1 MVDESKKPVLRLGR
15 KVAVTGATGFV
26 GGRLVEVLVEQGVHV
41 TCLVRRGAIGTRL
54 QQTGANLQV
63 IDLTDSQAVC
73 AALGKIDIA
82 FHCGYDW
89 ADTGWNYRAL
99 SALIAACSANAC
111 RLVHVSS
118 WVVYKLPDE
127 GGVTE
132 NTAESTYSH
141 GYAATKRKL
150 EHEIL
155 RATREESL
163 SAAIIQPT
171 LVYGP
176 FLGSFMKD
184 LLDQLWYG
192 TVILPDRGEGLC
204 NLVYVDDVVSAM
216 ILAGLRSAALG
227 QRFLVSGPEP
237 VIWREVYE
245 EMARA
250 IGANGPQYRPTEIIA
265 RENKKG
271 RKLLRIA
278 ADPERVIRRLA
289 RDKWCRKFVES
300 SIAVLPQGIRK
311 SAQDRLFGPSMRRR
325 GQIHIP
331 DLAQLRFLQ
340 SRMTINSDK
349 ARRELGYAPRF
360 DFAAGMVPTSA
371 YLSSV

>member
-1 MVDESKKPVLRLGR
+1 MADDCKPILRPGT

-41 TCLVRRGAIGTRL
+41 TCLVRRGAISTRL
-54 QQTGANLQV
+54 QQTRANLRV
-63 IDLTDSQAVC
+63 IDLTETQVVC
-73 AALGKIDIA
+73 AALGRIDIA
-82 FHCGYDW
+82 FHCAYDR

-118 WVVYKLPDE
+118 WVVYQLPDE

-132 NTAESTYSH
+132 ETAESTYT
-141 GYAATKRKL
+141 GRYADTKRKL

-155 RATREESL
+155 RAICEEPL

-184 LLDQLWYG
+184 PLDQLRYG
-192 TVILPDRGEGLC
+192 TVVLPDRGEGLC

-216 ILAGLRSAALG
+216 ILAGLHSAALG

-237 VIWREVYE
+237 VTWRQFYE

-250 IGANGPQYRPTEIIA
+250 IGANGPQYRPAEIIA
-265 RENKKG
+265 RENKKV
-271 RKLLRIA
+271 RNLLRVA
-278 ADPERVIRRLA
+278 ADPDRVIRRLA
-289 RDKWCRKFVES
+289 QNKWCRKFVEA
-300 SIAVLPQGIRK
+300 SIAVLPQGIHK
-311 SAQDRLFGPSMRRR
+311 STQDRLFGPSTRRR
-325 GQIHIP
+325 GQVHIP
-331 DLAQLRFLQ
+331 NLAQLKFMQ
-340 SRMTINSDK
+340 SRMTINSGK

-371 YLSSV
+371 YLSNV